1 MLLKA
6 ELALADGNFF
16 RARQITRN
24 ANTLLDATQKLH
36 RKFMDKL
43 MGFLQRMQEMEEKGY
58 DINEAQKLMDQART
72 KAMKSDYE
80 KALATIRK
88 VEPALDR
95 ATYLPFPLLNKTLD
109 IISTIFYSDGKIN
122 YSVRIENPMSE
133 PLGEII
139 IRPFLS
145 EKDFQN
151 VPERYYGIIGPREFK
166 ESTFLLVPKDKDW
179 NLGIRGEILMGEGVM
194 LRTRLSSKG
203 GTAKY
208 FITIENNSDQIIR
221 DVRVAPMAPGGLE
234 SDPTQQMIDFVEPFA
249 QKTVEFSLFPAVLQ
263 QFKEKAKEKV
273 VVLEEEIT
281 EDVDIEMDEEE
292 EDIQGWEEEEEIVS
306 EEEETLPDDEGID
319 LEAVEDEA
327 SGPEEGPRDFT
338 PVEEEYNL
346 ISMVPPRYPE
356 EIDMELKMKRRKQ
369 RRR

>member
-16 RARQITRN
+16 RARQIAKN
-24 ANTLLDATQKLH
+24 AGTLLDATQKLH
-36 RKFMDKL
+36 RRFMDK
-43 MGFLQRMQEMEEKGY
+43 MKTFLQRMQDMEEKGY
-58 DINEAQKLMDQART
+58 DVNEAQKLMDQART
-72 KAMKSDYE
+72 RAMKSDYD
-80 KALATIRK
+80 KALLMISR

-95 ATYLPFPLLNKTLD
+95 ATYLPFPLLNKTLE
-109 IISTIFYSDGKIN
+109 IISTIFYGDGKIN
-122 YSVRIENPMSE
+122 YTVRIENPMSE

-145 EKDFQN
+145 DKDFQN

-179 NLGIRGEILMGEGVM
+179 NLGIRGEILMGEGVV

-208 FITIENNSDQIIR
+208 YITIENNSDQIIR
-221 DVRVAPMAPGGLE
+221 DIRVAPMAPGGLE
-234 SDPTQQMIDFVEPFA
+234 SDPAQQTIDFVEPFA
-249 QKTVEFSLFPAVLQ
+249 QKTVEFNLFPAVLEQ
-263 QFKEKAKEKV
+263 YKTKGKEKV

-281 EDVDIEMDEEE
+281 EDVDIEME
-292 EDIQGWEEEEEIVS
+292 EDDIEGWEEEEEI
-306 EEEETLPDDEGID
+306 EEEEEPLPDDEGID
-319 LEAVEDEA
+319 LEAVEDEPA
-327 SGPEEGPRDFT
+327 GPEEGPRDFT

-346 ISMVPPRYPE
+346 ISMVPPRYPD
-356 EIDMELKMKRRKQ
+356 EIEMELKMKRKKQ